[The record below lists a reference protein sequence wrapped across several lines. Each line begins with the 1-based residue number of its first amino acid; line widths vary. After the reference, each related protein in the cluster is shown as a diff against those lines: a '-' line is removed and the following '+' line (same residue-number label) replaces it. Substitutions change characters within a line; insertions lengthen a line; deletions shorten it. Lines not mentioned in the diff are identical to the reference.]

1 MAGAEEPFEPSV
13 GRELSI
19 LANVP
24 AAIAQL
30 HAELARQ
37 HGDPERAVACIRQV
51 MASLTEAD
59 RALHALARWQLAMA
73 ERLRAADRHLR
84 LRGGRRQLRAAAP

>member
-1 MAGAEEPFEPSV
+1 M
-13 GRELSI
+13 GRALSI

-30 HAELARQ
+30 RAEVARQ
-37 HGDPERAVACIRQV
+37 HGDPERAVACIRQA
-51 MASLTEAD
+51 MASLTGDD

-73 ERLRAADRHLR
+73 DWMRGRLPQAERILAEVVTDRFL
-84 LRGGRRQLRAAAP
+84 L